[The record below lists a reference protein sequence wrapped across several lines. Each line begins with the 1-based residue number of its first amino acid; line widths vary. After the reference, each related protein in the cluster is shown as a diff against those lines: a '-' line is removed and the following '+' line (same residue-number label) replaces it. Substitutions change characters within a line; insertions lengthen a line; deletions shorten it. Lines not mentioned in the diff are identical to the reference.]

1 MDLKSRLVNR
11 LSDSGNTPESARP
24 RATDGAALVP
34 GSGNQGAPQRGFR
47 ALSEPEREWQHRLH
61 QELMTMVDLSVLT
74 HMEEKEARL
83 QVRELAGR
91 LLNKHVAPLSA
102 SSRDAVIRSIE
113 DEIFGLGPIEPL
125 LADPSVSDILVNDC
139 KNIYVERHGKL
150 ELTAQRF
157 RDDAHLMNIIE
168 RILSAVGRR
177 VDESSPMAD
186 ARLKDGSRVNVI
198 IPPLAI
204 DGPCI
209 SIRRF
214 PADHLKV
221 EDLVRFGT
229 LTPAIADLL
238 KCVVRGRMNI
248 LISGGTGSG
257 KTTLLNVLSGFIPH
271 DERIVTIEDAAE
283 LQLQQPH
290 VVRLET
296 RPANLEGKG
305 EIKQRD
311 LVRNALRMRPERI
324 ILGEIRGEEAFDM
337 LQAMNTG
344 HDGSLATIHANSP
357 RDALARLEN
366 MVAMTGLELPTKM
379 VRTQIASAVNI
390 VIQVSRL
397 EDGTRRVLSFQEI
410 QGMEGDVFTMSEIFR
425 FERHGLDEQNHVVGR
440 LQATGVVPGF
450 YERLQ
455 QRGIAPPIA
464 IFSAD
469 KDRP

>member
-1 MDLKSRLVNR
+1 MDLKSRLVNS
-11 LSDSGNTPESARP
+11 LSNGSDASETSRISPTDRAATAVMSGMQP
-24 RATDGAALVP
+24 AAK
-34 GSGNQGAPQRGFR
+34 AGFR
-47 ALSEPEREWQHRLH
+47 ALSEPEREWQYRLH

-74 HMEEKEARL
+74 HMEEKEARI

-102 SSRDAVIRSIE
+102 SSREAVIRCIE

-125 LADPSVSDILVNDC
+125 IGDPSVSDILVNDC

-150 ELTAQRF
+150 ELTSQRF

-214 PADHLKV
+214 PSDHLKV
-221 EDLVRFGT
+221 EDLIRFGT
-229 LTPAIADLL
+229 LSPAIADLL
-238 KCVVRGRMNI
+238 KCVVQGRMNI

-257 KTTLLNVLSGFIPH
+257 KTTLLNVLSGYIPQ

-305 EIKQRD
+305 EVRQRD

-397 EDGTRRVLSFQEI
+397 EDGTRRVLSLQEI
-410 QGMEGDVFTMSEIFR
+410 QGIEGDVFTMSEIFK
-425 FERHGLDEQNHVVGR
+425 FERHGLDKQNRVVGR
-440 LQATGVVPGF
+440 LRATGVVPGF
-450 YERLQ
+450 HERLQ
-455 QRGIAPPIA
+455 QRGIAPSIT
-464 IFSAD
+464 IYSGD
-469 KDRP
+469 KDTP

>member
-1 MDLKSRLVNR
+1 MDLKSRLLNSLPAGSQAERV
-11 LSDSGNTPESARP
+11 SHEEPGDESGTPLPQSGPVP
-24 RATDGAALVP
+24 RSKGI
-34 GSGNQGAPQRGFR
+34 R
-47 ALSEPEREWQHRLH
+47 ALSEPEREWQYRLH
-61 QELMTMVDLSVLT
+61 QELMTMIDLTVLT
-74 HMEEKEARL
+74 HMDEKEART
-83 QVRELAGR
+83 QVRELAIR
-91 LLNKHVAPLSA
+91 LLNKHVAPLSSA
-102 SSRDAVIRSIE
+102 SRDTVIRSIE

-125 LADPSVSDILVNDC
+125 LEDPAVSDILVNDC

-150 ELTAQRF
+150 ELTPQRF

-214 PADHLKV
+214 PVDHLKV
-221 EDLVRFGT
+221 DDLIRFGT
-229 LTPAIADLL
+229 LSPAMADLL
-238 KCVVRGRMNI
+238 KCVVRGRMNL

-257 KTTLLNVLSGFIPH
+257 KTTLLNVLSGYIPH

-296 RPANLEGKG
+296 RPSNLEGKG
-305 EIKQRD
+305 EVKQRD

-366 MVAMTGLELPTKM
+366 MVAMTGLELPTRM
-379 VRTQIASAVNI
+379 VRAQIASAVNM

-397 EDGTRRVLSFQEI
+397 EDGTRRILSLQEI

-425 FERHGLDEQNHVVGR
+425 FERHGLDEQSRVIGS
-440 LQATGVVPGF
+440 LKATGVIPAF
-450 YERLQ
+450 YERLK
-455 QRGIAPPIA
+455 QRGIAPPISV
-464 IFSAD
+464 FSENG
-469 KDRP
+469 DRP

>member
-1 MDLKSRLVNR
+1 MDLKSRLLNSVPQAAAAR
-11 LSDSGNTPESARP
+11 TGADDQGRDGTASAIQAGPLSRP
-24 RATDGAALVP
+24 G
-34 GSGNQGAPQRGFR
+34 GYR
-47 ALSEPEREWQHRLH
+47 ALSEPEREWQYRLH
-61 QELMTMVDLSVLT
+61 QELMTMIDLSVLT
-74 HMEEKEARL
+74 RMEEKDARV

-102 SSRDAVIRSIE
+102 SSREAVIRSIE

-125 LADPSVSDILVNDC
+125 LGDPAVSDILVNDC
-139 KNIYVERHGKL
+139 TNIYVERHGKL
-150 ELTAQRF
+150 ELTPQRF
-157 RDDAHLMNIIE
+157 RDEAHLMNIIE

-214 PADHLKV
+214 PAEHLKV
-221 EDLVRFGT
+221 ADLIQFGT
-229 LTPAIADLL
+229 LSPAMADLL
-238 KCVVRGRMNI
+238 KCVVRGRLNI

-305 EIKQRD
+305 EVKQRD

-357 RDALARLEN
+357 RDSLARLEN
-366 MVAMTGLELPTKM
+366 MVAMTGLELPTRM
-379 VRTQIASAVNI
+379 VRAQIASAVNI
-390 VIQVSRL
+390 VMQISRL
-397 EDGTRRVLSFQEI
+397 EDGTRHVLSLQEI

-425 FERHGLDEQNHVVGR
+425 FERRGLDDQNRVVGS
-440 LQATGVVPGF
+440 LKATGVIPEF

-455 QRGIAPPIA
+455 RRGIAPPISV
-464 IFSAD
+464 FGAD
-469 KDRP
+469 SQGI

>member
-1 MDLKSRLVNR
+1 MDLKSRLLNR
-11 LSDSGNTPESARP
+11 PSEGGDAAVPARQRP
-24 RATDGAALVP
+24 ADGAAAAMVAT
-34 GSGNQGAPQRGFR
+34 SQTTSQHGFR
-47 ALSEPEREWQHRLH
+47 ALSKPEREWQHRLH

-74 HMEEKEARL
+74 HMEEKEAKL

-125 LADPSVSDILVNDC
+125 IADPSVSDILVNDC

-221 EDLVRFGT
+221 EDLIRFGT
-229 LTPAIADLL
+229 LSPAIADLL

-257 KTTLLNVLSGFIPH
+257 KTTLLNVLSGYIPH

-305 EIKQRD
+305 EVKQRD

-366 MVAMTGLELPTKM
+366 MVAMTGLDLPTKM

-425 FERHGLDEQNHVVGR
+425 FERHGLDEQNRVLGQLR
-440 LQATGVVPGF
+440 ATGVVPGF

-469 KDRP
+469 KERP